1 VIFSALRD
9 AAKES
14 LNVAAKEAFSG
25 LGHVNLGREIGLAHF
40 YGKVKVGWAFF
51 ARRPIRMLPFFLI
64 FFSSQKNIYFSQWNE
79 ISDVF

>member
-1 VIFSALRD
+1 MIFSALRD

-64 FFSSQKNIYFSQWNE
+64 SFSRKFSFPVKKNIFPVE
-79 ISDVF
+79 